1 MRCNPDHVHART
13 LCVVSMTFNAF
24 RDKTSI
30 ISMINIAGSDEET
43 ISFSKAV
50 KATGN
55 IEDWL
60 GALEKG
66 MQAGIVLPQT
76 PPRMLSSIKSL
87 VLKLAP
93 GPAPSILAF
102 HTTRNHFL

>member
-1 MRCNPDHVHART
+1 
-13 LCVVSMTFNAF
+13 
-24 RDKTSI
+24 
-30 ISMINIAGSDEET
+30 MINIAGADEET

-66 MQAGIVLPQT
+66 MQVCMYVCRRNGLEPVRTEKEAPIDGKPLLPFSRRATTCEHTIQH
-76 PPRMLSSIKSL
+76 PAVAQML
-87 VLKLAP
+87 
-93 GPAPSILAF
+93 
-102 HTTRNHFL
+102 